1 MNKSELIDAIVKKT
15 KGTKKDTEMLVN
27 TFVDVIKAELKKN
40 GTVQL
45 IGFGTFKVTK
55 REARKGRNPKTG
67 KEINIPAA
75 KTPKFSAGKGL
86 KDAVKQ

>member
-27 TFVDVIKAELKKN
+27 TFVDVIKSELKKN

-55 REARKGRNPKTG
+55 RAARKGRNPKTG

-86 KDAVKQ
+86 KDAVK